1 MPDRRDGGPIP
12 PVSNSSAS
20 CAPHSAAIANA
31 CDAHLHIYDPCFAAI
46 APVVA
51 NATVEDYRGVQG
63 LLGTSRAVIVQ
74 PRCYGTD
81 NSATLDAIR
90 KLGFAN
96 ARGVAVVRPDVT
108 DETLHALH
116 AGGIRGI
123 RFSLYTEA
131 HAVVGFEMVEALANR
146 VAELGWHLQL
156 HWTADQIVAHRDLLA
171 RLRTPLVFDHLARLP
186 LPEGT
191 THPAFALVSGLLAG
205 GNAWLKLSG
214 AYLDSVV
221 GAAGRYADI
230 DPVAMAWVRTA
241 PERLVWGSDWPH
253 STETRVKPDDA
264 LLYDLLAH
272 WTDTDAERQR
282 ILVDNPALLY
292 GFETA

>member
-1 MPDRRDGGPIP
+1 MPDPRYGGPIP

-20 CAPHSAAIANA
+20 CAPHSTALANA
-31 CDAHLHIYDPCFAAI
+31 CDAHLHIYDPRFGAI

-51 NATVEDYRGVQG
+51 NATVENYRGMQG
-63 LLGTSRAVIVQ
+63 LLGTRRAVVVQ

-81 NSATLDAIR
+81 NSATLDAIE
-90 KLGFAN
+90 KLGIAKT
-96 ARGVAVVRPDVT
+96 RGVAVVRPDVT
-108 DETLHALH
+108 DETLHTLH
-116 AGGIRGI
+116 AGGIRGS
-123 RFSLYTEA
+123 RFSLYTET
-131 HAVVGFEMVEALANR
+131 HAVVGFEMVELLANR

-186 LPEGT
+186 LPGGT
-191 THPAFALVSGLLAG
+191 AHPAFSFVSELLAR

-253 STETRVKPDDA
+253 STETSFKPDDA

-272 WTDTDAERQR
+272 WTGTEAFRRR

-292 GFETA
+292 GFEAA

>member
-1 MPDRRDGGPIP
+1 MADLRYGGPVP
-12 PVSNSSAS
+12 LVPNSSAS
-20 CAPHSAAIANA
+20 GAPRSPALANA
-31 CDAHLHIYDPCFAAI
+31 CDAHLHIYDARFAAI

-51 NATVEDYRGVQG
+51 NATVDDYRGVQG

-90 KLGFAN
+90 KLGMAH

-108 DETLHALH
+108 DETLHGLH

-131 HAVVGFEMVEALANR
+131 HAAVSFEMVEALADR
-146 VAELGWHLQL
+146 VAGLGWHLQL
-156 HWTADQIVAHRDLLA
+156 HWTADQIVAYGDLLA
-171 RLRTPLVFDHLARLP
+171 RLRTPLVFDHLGRLP
-186 LPEGT
+186 LPGGT
-191 THPAFALVSGLLAG
+191 GHAAFSVISGLLAR
-205 GNAWLKLSG
+205 GNAWVKLSG
-214 AYLDSVV
+214 AYLDSIV
-221 GAAGRYADI
+221 GAAGSYADI

-253 STETRVKPDDA
+253 STETCFKPDDA
-264 LLYDLLAH
+264 LLYDLLAR
-272 WTDTDAERQR
+272 WTGTEALRRR